1 MVPPNLGNG
10 AGGASLN
17 TTRRR
22 ELMKVKLFKREDGL
36 VDVQVRKTL
45 PAENLSRG
53 VLGVKPED
61 VEAVVEKLVGE
72 MRPQEPF

>member
-1 MVPPNLGNG
+1 
-10 AGGASLN
+10 
-17 TTRRR
+17 
-22 ELMKVKLFKREDGL
+22 MKVKLFKREDGL